1 VWVCGCVGVWVSKL
15 IESLFLETL
24 SSQIRFTGRGAVGIG
39 VKLRDLNAQHPTP
52 NAQLPR
58 EK

>member
-1 VWVCGCVGVWVSKL
+1 VGVWVSKL